1 MYQNWDDDDSYNN
14 CANPQSAMQG
24 SDRIAESCPR
34 TTLEGSRRGRGDTQ
48 EVSLELRCTF
58 SLTSLLSAHSA
69 LPRRLRCWGAEP
81 KAHPAWLRPGRA
93 ARPSRNYSS
102 QKAVRVREGSGG
114 GGRKGASCGG
124 SFGGG
129 GCLLGGP
136 SGSPQ
141 PQDGGRSPE
150 RPRSP
155 GRWLGRA
162 SASGRRTGPG
172 RDVGRWRG
180 GRRRGGDSAEGAPRM
195 ERAMEQLNR
204 LTRSLRRARTVELPD
219 GERGRGAGG
228 AGARAGLPPAAVRS
242 AGKTNRKLSKRPR
255 WLSFPGGGVR
265 GAGRGAPAT
274 PRSSLP
280 TGQVGICGRGPGS
293 AVLLREE
300 AGQTEVS
307 PDCPSRVFG
316 EGAEIS
322 ARWRNPGFRKRSSCG
337 PFYKRCLLGLER
349 CFKNSSVCFKLQVG
363 MGEGCGLS
371 SFCFRKCGALLYFD
385 NKQIKGCQ
393 WNQPVLLKCCV
404 YAYIH
409 FKMHACTLHLFV
421 RRQWGWGS
429 TKRNKAWSLWF
440 SNFSS
445 VCQGSF
451 RTGKTLVIKKVRKKA
466 FS

>member
-1 MYQNWDDDDSYNN
+1 
-14 CANPQSAMQG
+14 MQG
-24 SDRIAESCPR
+24 SDRIAESCPP

-93 ARPSRNYSS
+93 ARPPRNYSS

-114 GGRKGASCGG
+114 GGRKGASFGG

-129 GCLLGGP
+129 GCLLGGR

-228 AGARAGLPPAAVRS
+228 AGAAGGARAGLPPAAVRS

-255 WLSFPGGGVR
+255 WLSFPGAGGL
-265 GAGRGAPAT
+265 GGWAAGRLGGSPGH
-274 PRSSLP
+274 PSL
-280 TGQVGICGRGPGS
+280 
-293 AVLLREE
+293 
-300 AGQTEVS
+300 VS
-307 PDCPSRVFG
+307 PDRTGGSLR
-316 EGAEIS
+316 EG
-322 ARWRNPGFRKRSSCG
+322 PGQCG
-337 PFYKRCLLGLER
+337 PAAGRSR
-349 CFKNSSVCFKLQVG
+349 TDRS
-363 MGEGCGLS
+363 LS
-371 SFCFRKCGALLYFD
+371 RLS
-385 NKQIKGCQ
+385 IKGFWRRGRNISQ
-393 WNQPVLLKCCV
+393 MAEPWIQKTFQLWAVLQ
-404 YAYIH
+404 
-409 FKMHACTLHLFV
+409 TLLAGAREV
-421 RRQWGWGS
+421 LQ
-429 TKRNKAWSLWF
+429 K
-440 SNFSS
+440 
-445 VCQGSF
+445 Q
-451 RTGKTLVIKKVRKKA
+451 
-466 FS
+466 